1 MIQKVFILLAV
12 VSMLLVMLSIY
23 SAITM
28 DMINRQKEVAIR
40 KINSL

>member
-23 SAITM
+23 SVITM
-28 DMINRQKEVAIR
+28 DTINRQKEVAIR
-40 KINSL
+40 NINSL

>member
-12 VSMLLVMLSIY
+12 VSMLLVILSIY

-28 DMINRQKEVAIR
+28 DTINRQKEVAIR

>member
-40 KINSL
+40 NINSL

>member
-28 DMINRQKEVAIR
+28 DTINRQKEVAIR